1 MTTVAYCR
9 VSTAD
14 QTVDNQ
20 ALELQAVADKAG
32 WVIEE
37 TYTDVISGA
46 KSKRQGLDRLMKAVR
61 RREVD
66 RILVWDISRLGRSL
80 QHLLTLLE
88 EFQTF
93 GVHLYFH
100 QQALDTSTASGK
112 AMFQMIAVFS
122 EFERGILR
130 ERVKSGLERAKAQGK
145 KLGRPAIPPVEIR
158 KIQKLRLEEGLSY
171 RKIAQRAG
179 LSVCTVH
186 RICNDQ
192 HTHT

>member
-66 RILVWDISRLGRSL
+66 RVLVWDISRLGRSL

-93 GVHLYFH
+93 GVCTPSAEVGQKSL
-100 QQALDTSTASGK
+100 
-112 AMFQMIAVFS
+112 IA
-122 EFERGILR
+122 
-130 ERVKSGLERAKAQGK
+130 
-145 KLGRPAIPPVEIR
+145 
-158 KIQKLRLEEGLSY
+158 
-171 RKIAQRAG
+171 
-179 LSVCTVH
+179 
-186 RICNDQ
+186 
-192 HTHT
+192 